1 MEIQC
6 PQRKT
11 KSSKSASMLTFRNN
25 FDVNIELTWSILSRI
40 KKKTG
45 LMSVAWGLCQDQA
58 RKDYVGQEWFSMTE
72 ARLLTNQ
79 RVVAELRTV

>member
-1 MEIQC
+1 MV
-6 PQRKT
+6 
-11 KSSKSASMLTFRNN
+11 
-25 FDVNIELTWSILSRI
+25 DLSRI

-79 RVVAELRTV
+79 RVVAELRTVNQFLTALYLTS

>member
-1 MEIQC
+1 MV
-6 PQRKT
+6 
-11 KSSKSASMLTFRNN
+11 
-25 FDVNIELTWSILSRI
+25 DLSRI

-45 LMSVAWGLCQDQA
+45 LMSVAWPWGLCQDQA

-79 RVVAELRTV
+79 RVVAELRTVNQFLTALYLTS